1 MAKANKANPPSA
13 LPPTHPG
20 ALLGV
25 DSRSP
30 QSPSFRNPKW
40 QISGIHATRIFTY
53 IFNGVP
59 RR

>member
-1 MAKANKANPPSA
+1 MAKAYKANPLSA
-13 LPPTHPG
+13 LPPTQPG
-20 ALLGV
+20 ALLRV

-30 QSPSFRNPKW
+30 QSPPFRHPEW
-40 QISGIHATRIFTY
+40 QISGIHAARIFTY